1 MKQDYTHL
9 IIILDGS
16 GSMLEIQRATI
27 EGVNSLVA
35 QQAEQPGTLS
45 TALYT
50 FNHMVKEVK
59 EFTALTPETYNPCG
73 STALLDSVCF
83 AIDNEGSRLSNKLEQ
98 DRPNK
103 VVVVIV
109 TDGEENA
116 STLHNLEGV
125 TTRVATQKDTY
136 KWEFVFLGA
145 NIDAFKVGGS
155 YGFVAKSTMQ
165 WQPDANSIKVMYSS
179 VGNSL
184 TNYRSGVTAA
194 VDLTTP
200 TA

>member
-1 MKQDYTHL
+1 MKANYTHL
-9 IIILDGS
+9 ILVLDES
-16 GSMLEIQRATI
+16 GSMAGLTKATI
-27 EGVNSLVA
+27 EGVNALVNN
-35 QQAEQPGTLS
+35 QESQAGVLT

-50 FNHMVKEVK
+50 FNTNVKEVADFK
-59 EFTALTPETYNPCG
+59 VLDATTYRPQG
-73 STALLDSVCF
+73 STSLLDAVGT
-83 AIDNEGSRLSNKLEQ
+83 AITNEGKRLANKAEEE
-98 DRPNK
+98 RPDK

-116 STLHNLEGV
+116 SLHFTLDQVKEQITL
-125 TTRVATQKDTY
+125 QKDTY

-145 NIDAFKVGGS
+145 NIDAFAAGS
-155 YGFVAKSTMQ
+155 MYGISINSTMQ
-165 WQPDANSIKVMYSS
+165 WQPDANSITVMYAS

-184 TNYRSGVTAA
+184 SNYRSGLTAA